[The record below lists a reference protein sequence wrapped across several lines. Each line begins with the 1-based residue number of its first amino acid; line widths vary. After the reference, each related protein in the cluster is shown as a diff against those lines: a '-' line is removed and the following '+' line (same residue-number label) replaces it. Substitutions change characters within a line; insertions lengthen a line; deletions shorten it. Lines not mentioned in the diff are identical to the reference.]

1 MVPSGTDAAP
11 ALEQLQRC
19 TFCYG
24 ETHRDKQIRSGLLSV
39 LSHPWQKQ
47 LELGQREMQGLGQA
61 SLGLGVYS
69 ASSTDATSQFSPKPP
84 HPAMDPRRRVTL
96 LPPLLEHSFQE
107 IAII

>member
-24 ETHRDKQIRSGLLSV
+24 ETHRDKRIRSGLLSV

-47 LELGQREMQGLGQA
+47 LELSQREMQGLGQA
-61 SLGLGVYS
+61 SLGLEVYS
-69 ASSTDATSQFSPKPP
+69 ASSTDATSQFSLKPP
-84 HPAMDPRRRVTL
+84 PPMDPRRKVTL